1 MLYNKYFSPS
11 ELFFLVENQHLIKIK
26 CLVGDY
32 FKLILIVKL
41 FESIPI
47 FFYFLNFYKEILGL
61 LAKLLK
67 YPNQRISL
75 RY

>member
-41 FESIPI
+41 FESILI
-47 FFYFLNFYKEILGL
+47 FFLFFEFL
-61 LAKLLK
+61 
-67 YPNQRISL
+67 
-75 RY
+75 